1 MNTDRDTSWASV
13 SAIGNTGFAFALF
26 ITGFTYTGLV
36 PFADSLG
43 ILIFTLLFLI
53 GLGYFL
59 SSIIELRNNM
69 GSTGFVILVWSLFG
83 FIAGLVYLFT
93 YSIPILQQPSPT
105 TFLMFWLF
113 WIFMALVSA
122 VVLKPLGK
130 MISANLYWLAITFAF
145 LAAAAYGNLAVIFA
159 AGIISFAQ
167 SLYNWYLTAA
177 IIINNTYRKNVVPLK

>member
-1 MNTDRDTSWASV
+1 MSTEENVNWASV

-43 ILIFTLLFLI
+43 ILIFTLLCLI

-59 SSIIELRNNM
+59 ASIIELRNNM

-83 FIAGLVYLFT
+83 FIAGFVYLFT
-93 YSIPILQQPSPT
+93 YAIPILSQPSPT

-113 WIFMALVSA
+113 WIFMALVSG
-122 VVLKPLGK
+122 VVLRPLGK

-145 LAAAAYGNLAVIFA
+145 LAAAAYGNTIVIFT
-159 AGIISFAQ
+159 AGIISLAQ

-177 IIINNTYRKNVVPLK
+177 IIINNTYRKNIIPLK